1 MRALR
6 AAAATT
12 ALAGALSFGV
22 GLYIPAKA
30 AAAQLLLRAA
40 WARTGATPV
49 RPWPWARTW
58 PVARLLVPRLK
69 IDEIV
74 LDGAEGAALAFAPG
88 LVNGTAS
95 PDQPGNVALAGHRDT
110 VFRFLGELR
119 LGDELRLET
128 GRGRCRRYAV
138 RETAVVRE
146 DDTWVLAPASG
157 MLTLVTCYPLDATRP
172 GGALRYV
179 VRAVEVTSRE
189 RAGDGWQIG
198 ARSREVVR
206 SAG

>member
-1 MRALR
+1 M
-6 AAAATT
+6 
-12 ALAGALSFGV
+12 ALAGALSFGL

-74 LDGAEGAALAFAPG
+74 LDGAEGTALAFAPG
-88 LVNGTAS
+88 LVDGTAS
-95 PDQPGNVALAGHRDT
+95 PGQPGNVALAGHRDT

-128 GRGRCRRYAV
+128 GRGCRRRYAV

-157 MLTLVTCYPLDATRP
+157 VLTLVTCYPLDATRP
-172 GGALRYV
+172 GGTLRYV
-179 VRAVEVTSRE
+179 VRAVEVTTE
-189 RAGDGWQIG
+189 GNTAG
-198 ARSREVVR
+198 SVR
-206 SAG
+206 VGGLPGFAGEIPCF